1 MKISC
6 PHCGQHY
13 ELDVPDKDF
22 ITSCVKCG
30 KKFTVAAPKSKPASA
45 PEQPPEGKK
54 ASSKIAELFAAF
66 FCWCVLVAT
75 RTKRKYAKK
84 QEELENEIQER
95 KKNIQDLKDKANGRS
110 RLLFELGNQLTTIQ
124 QQLSAVAEDAT
135 LSEIAFYDPHYSF
148 DKPVDFERA
157 IKDNRKKQKD
167 FLQAD
172 GVLSDSHVG
181 SSSKKQ
187 WNALKKLMLAAF
199 NAQCDLCVVNV
210 TYKNIVQY
218 ESRVEKA
225 GSDINEIARKILP
238 DTWLIPRHFI
248 KLKIDELRLSY
259 EYAEKKQQAVEE
271 QRRINEI
278 MREEIRAE
286 REMEKA
292 KAEAEKEQNKY
303 EELLRRAVEQAERAQ
318 GEELERMNAQIALL
332 RQQLDDVK
340 EKERKISEAQKTK
353 AGYVYVIS
361 NIGSFGD
368 DVFKIG
374 MTRRLEPQERVDELG
389 DASVPFSFDV
399 HAMIW
404 SENAPD
410 LETKMHREF
419 ENRRVNRINFRKE
432 FFRVGLDEI
441 EAIAKKY
448 KADVEF
454 TKLAEA
460 KEYRQSLAIQN
471 QNTNAVDE

>member
-13 ELDVPDKDF
+13 ELDTPEKDF
-22 ITSCVKCG
+22 CVSCTNCG
-30 KKFTVAAPKSKPASA
+30 KKFKVVAPLSG
-45 PEQPPEGKK
+45 GKK
-54 ASSKIAELFAAF
+54 VSSGIANVFSSF
-66 FCWCVLVAT
+66 FSWCGLVAT
-75 RTKRKYAKK
+75 RTKSKYAKK
-84 QEELENEIQER
+84 REELESDIEKLNGSIIELNRKIAGRKNLLLNTEEEITLIR
-95 KKNIQDLKDKANGRS
+95 
-110 RLLFELGNQLTTIQ
+110 
-124 QQLSAVAEDAT
+124 QQLAAVMEANAI
-135 LSEIAFYDPHYSF
+135 SEVAFYEPHYSF

-157 IKDNRKKQKD
+157 IKENRAAQKD

-172 GVLSDSHVG
+172 GVLDDSHVG
-181 SSSKKQ
+181 SGTKRQ
-187 WNALKKLMLAAF
+187 RNALKKLMLAAF
-199 NAQCDLCVVNV
+199 NAQCDLCITNV

-218 ESRVEKA
+218 ESRIEKS
-225 GSDINEIARKILP
+225 GKDINDMAQKVVP
-238 DTWLIPRHFI
+238 DTWNIPKKLIR
-248 KLKIDELRLSY
+248 LKIDELRLSY
-259 EYAEKKQQAVEE
+259 EYAEKKQQAAEE

-286 REMEKA
+286 REMERA
-292 KAEAEKEQNKY
+292 KAEAKKEQDKF
-303 EELLRRAVEQAERAQ
+303 EELLRRAVAQAERAQ

-361 NIGSFGD
+361 NIGSFGEN
-368 DVFKIG
+368 VYKIG
-374 MTRRLEPQERVDELG
+374 MTRRLEPQERIDELG

-404 SENAPD
+404 SENAPE
-410 LETKMHREF
+410 LENRMHREF
-419 ENRRVNRINFRKE
+419 ESRRLNKINSRKE
-432 FFRVGLDEI
+432 FFRVDLDEV

-460 KEYRQSLAIQN
+460 KEYRQSLAIQEHASA
-471 QNTNAVDE
+471 AVDE

>member
-1 MKISC
+1 
-6 PHCGQHY
+6 
-13 ELDVPDKDF
+13 
-22 ITSCVKCG
+22 
-30 KKFTVAAPKSKPASA
+30 
-45 PEQPPEGKK
+45 
-54 ASSKIAELFAAF
+54 
-66 FCWCVLVAT
+66 
-75 RTKRKYAKK
+75 
-84 QEELENEIQER
+84 
-95 KKNIQDLKDKANGRS
+95 
-110 RLLFELGNQLTTIQ
+110 
-124 QQLSAVAEDAT
+124 
-135 LSEIAFYDPHYSF
+135 
-148 DKPVDFERA
+148 
-157 IKDNRKKQKD
+157 
-167 FLQAD
+167 
-172 GVLSDSHVG
+172 
-181 SSSKKQ
+181 
-187 WNALKKLMLAAF
+187 
-199 NAQCDLCVVNV
+199 
-210 TYKNIVQY
+210 
-218 ESRVEKA
+218 
-225 GSDINEIARKILP
+225 
-238 DTWLIPRHFI
+238 
-248 KLKIDELRLSY
+248 
-259 EYAEKKQQAVEE
+259 
-271 QRRINEI
+271 
-278 MREEIRAE
+278 MRDEIRAE

-332 RQQLDDVK
+332 RQQLDEVK

-361 NIGSFGD
+361 NIGSFGEN
-368 DVFKIG
+368 VFKIG

-419 ENRRVNRINFRKE
+419 ENRRVNRINSRKE

-441 EAIAKKY
+441 ESIAKKY

-471 QNTNAVDE
+471 QNTNVVDE

>member
-13 ELDVPDKDF
+13 ELDTPEEDF
-22 ITSCVKCG
+22 CVSCSKCG
-30 KKFTVAAPKSKPASA
+30 KEFKVAAPLT
-45 PEQPPEGKK
+45 GWKK
-54 ASSKIAELFAAF
+54 FSSNLADGFSAF
-66 FCWCVLVAT
+66 FCWCGLVAT
-75 RTKRKYAKK
+75 RTKKKYAKK
-84 QEELENEIQER
+84 QEELD
-95 KKNIQDLKDKANGRS
+95 QDLQGIKKSLQELNRRIADRKN
-110 RLLFELGNQLTTIQ
+110 LLQNTEEEIALIR
-124 QQLSAVAEDAT
+124 QQLAAVTEANAI
-135 LSEIAFYDPHYSF
+135 SEIAFYEPHYSF

-157 IKDNRKKQKD
+157 IKENRAEQKD

-172 GVLSDSHVG
+172 GILGEAHVG
-181 SSSKKQ
+181 SSTKKQ
-187 WNALKKLMLAAF
+187 RNALKKLMLAAF
-199 NAQCDLCVVNV
+199 NAQCDLCITNV

-218 ESRVEKA
+218 EARIEKS
-225 GSDINEIARKILP
+225 GKDINDMAQKVMP
-238 DTWLIPRHFI
+238 DTWNIPKKLIR
-248 KLKIDELRLSY
+248 LKIDELRLSY
-259 EYAEKKQQAVEE
+259 EFAEKKQQAAEE

-286 REMEKA
+286 REMERA
-292 KAEAEKEQNKY
+292 KAEAQKEQDKF
-303 EELLRRAVEQAERAQ
+303 EELLRRAIAQAERAQ

-361 NIGSFGD
+361 NIGSFGEN
-368 DVFKIG
+368 VYKIG

-404 SENAPD
+404 SENAPE
-410 LETKMHREF
+410 LENRMHREF
-419 ENRRVNRINFRKE
+419 ESRRLNKINSRKE
-432 FFRVGLDEI
+432 FFRVDLDEV

-460 KEYRQSLAIQN
+460 KEYRQSLAIQEHES
-471 QNTNAVDE
+471 AVDE